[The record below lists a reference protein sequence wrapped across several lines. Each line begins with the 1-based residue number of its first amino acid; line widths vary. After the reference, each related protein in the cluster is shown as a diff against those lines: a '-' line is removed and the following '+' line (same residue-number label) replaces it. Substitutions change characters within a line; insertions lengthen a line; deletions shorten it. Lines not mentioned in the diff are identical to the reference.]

1 MFSILSM
8 KLVWNL
14 VIFVLMILRSIFIAV
29 LLLMI
34 TSCYQPERN
43 CKDFKNGT
51 FTFTSSI
58 NGEEQT
64 TTFVRNGD
72 LEVDYFEGKADSAS
86 IRWIND
92 CEYIVKKLNPQSRAE
107 EKSIHMKILSTTEN
121 SYTFE
126 YNIVGE
132 SQKSRGTAIK
142 QE

>member
-1 MFSILSM
+1 
-8 KLVWNL
+8 
-14 VIFVLMILRSIFIAV
+14 MILRSIFIAV

-58 NGEEQT
+58 DGEEQT
-64 TTFVRNGD
+64 TTFVRNED

-142 QE
+142 QK